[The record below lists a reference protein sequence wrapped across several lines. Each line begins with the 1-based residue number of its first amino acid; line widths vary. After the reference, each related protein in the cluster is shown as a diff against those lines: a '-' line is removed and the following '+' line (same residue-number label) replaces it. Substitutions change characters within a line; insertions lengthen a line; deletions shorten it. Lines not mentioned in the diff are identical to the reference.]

1 MPPSIGNDRFAT
13 TRWSLVLA
21 AKDRA
26 APEARH
32 ALADLC
38 AAYWYPL
45 YAYVRRQGHDA
56 EQAQDLTQ
64 EFFAKLLEK
73 DFLRAVDPVKGRFR
87 AFLLS
92 ALRHFLAN
100 EWDRAKAAKRGGGRT
115 PQSLDFQ
122 SAEERYRL
130 EPGHQ
135 LTAEKLFERRYAL
148 TLLEQVLQ
156 RLRQEM
162 VDGGKQKLFEGLKP
176 YLAGAAESSYTETA
190 RTLDMSEGAVKTAV
204 HRLRRR
210 YRELL
215 RESIAETVEKE
226 SEIDDE
232 IRDLFAA
239 LGP

>member
-1 MPPSIGNDRFAT
+1 MRISNGNDRFAT

-21 AKDRA
+21 AKDKA
-26 APEARH
+26 APEARQ

-38 AAYWYPL
+38 TAYWYPL

-64 EFFAKLLEK
+64 EFFTRLLEK
-73 DFLRAVDPVKGRFR
+73 DFLRAVDPVRGRFR
-87 AFLLS
+87 AFLLA

-100 EWDRAKAAKRGGGRT
+100 EWDRAKASKRGGGRRLL
-115 PQSLDFQ
+115 SLDCRA
-122 SAEERYRL
+122 AEDRYRL
-130 EPGHQ
+130 EPAHQ

-156 RLRQEM
+156 RLKREM
-162 VDGGKQKLFEGLKP
+162 ARAGKDELFEGLKQ
-176 YLAGAAESSYTETA
+176 YLAGAAESGYAETA
-190 RTLDMSEGAVKTAV
+190 RALNMSDGALKTAV

-215 RESIAETVEKE
+215 REAIAETVETDH
-226 SEIDDE
+226 EIDEE

-239 LGP
+239 LGT